1 MIFYCTDSPLFLEN
15 GRYYTLGLASIVE
28 RYYKAFGR
36 FAILAR
42 VFPAK
47 PGQPYVD
54 VTELFEEVIPM
65 SSLAETL
72 PCASSRLR
80 KKVREVVSRAQMV
93 VVRMPAFS
101 GIGVAGECQKQG
113 KPLFVELC
121 GCPWDGLW
129 NHGISGKLVAPY
141 MFLKTRQMVAHAQYV
156 HYVTEEFLQ
165 QRYPCICPNVGVSD
179 VKIGSVSDEILQKR
193 LERIG
198 AEQRREVVLMTS
210 AAVNVR
216 YKGQQYVIEAM
227 ARLKEKGISVTYR
240 LAGGGDTAYL
250 RSVARKFGVE
260 DRVVFL
266 GRLSHEAVFSEL
278 DQCDI
283 YVQPSLQEGLPRAM
297 VEAMSRACPCI
308 GAHTGGIPE
317 LLPPE
322 CVVKRKSSQ
331 AITDA
336 VKRMLDSGMEQYARS
351 SWLRAKDFEPQALK
365 GKMDSFYTQI
375 KEELNLENQ

>member
-36 FAILAR
+36 FVILAR
-42 VFPAK
+42 VFPTR

-54 VTELFEEVIPM
+54 VTEFFEEVIPM

-72 PCASSRLR
+72 PYASSRLR
-80 KKVREVVSRAQMV
+80 KQVHEVVSRTQMS

-101 GIGVAGECQKQG
+101 GIGVARECQRQG

-141 MFLKTRQMVAHAQYV
+141 MFFKTREMVAHAQYV
-156 HYVTEEFLQ
+156 HYATDEFLQ
-165 QRYPCICPNVGVSD
+165 KRYPCTCANVSVSN
-179 VKIGSVSDEILQKR
+179 VKINNVSNEVLQKR
-193 LERIG
+193 LAKIERMDKKEI
-198 AEQRREVVLMTS
+198 RLMTS

-216 YKGQQYVIEAM
+216 YKGQQYVIAAM
-227 ARLKEKGISVTYR
+227 ALLKKKGIRATYR
-240 LAGGGDTAYL
+240 LAGGGDTSFL
-250 RSVARKFGVE
+250 RSIARRYGVE
-260 DRVVFL
+260 EQVVFL
-266 GRLSHEAVFSEL
+266 GRLSHEAIFEEL

-297 VEAMSRACPCI
+297 IEAMSRACPCV
-308 GAHTGGIPE
+308 GARTGGIPE
-317 LLPPE
+317 LLPPG
-322 CVVKRKSSQ
+322 CVVKRKSPQ
-331 AITDA
+331 AIADT
-336 VKRMLDSGMEQYARS
+336 VLRMLDSGMEQYARN
-351 SWLRAKDFEPQALK
+351 SWLRAKDFEPQLLMEK
-365 GKMDSFYTQI
+365 INSFYAQI
-375 KEELNLENQ
+375 KKNFD

>member
-227 ARLKEKGISVTYR
+227 GRLKEEGIFATYR

-250 RSVARKFGVE
+250 RSVARKYGVE

-297 VEAMSRACPCI
+297 VEAMSRACPAI
-308 GAHTGGIPE
+308 GTRVGGIPE
-317 LLPPE
+317 LLPSS
-322 CVVKRKSSQ
+322 CLFAKRDVRGLVSILRRLLPAEARRQ
-331 AITDA
+331 AA
-336 VKRMLDSGMEQYARS
+336 EQNFHAARS
-351 SWLRAKDFEPQALK
+351 YEHAALDQQFNDFLQEFITFVKQ
-365 GKMDSFYTQI
+365 S
-375 KEELNLENQ
+375 